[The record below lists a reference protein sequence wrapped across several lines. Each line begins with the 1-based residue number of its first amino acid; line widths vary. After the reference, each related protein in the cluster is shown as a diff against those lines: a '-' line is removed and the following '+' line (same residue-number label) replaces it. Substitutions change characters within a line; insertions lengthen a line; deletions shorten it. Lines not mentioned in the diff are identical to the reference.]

1 MEFIVVIPARYG
13 SSRLPNKVLCD
24 VSGKTMLQRVWE
36 QAEKSNARRIIIAT
50 DDERVETVAREF
62 GGEVRMTAIGHQ
74 SGSDRINE
82 IAGQLLL
89 EDTEIIVNVQGD
101 EPLIPPDIINQ
112 VANNLDMN
120 PKAGVATLS
129 IPIVEIDD
137 FLNPNVVKVVVDD
150 ESFALFFSRAPIPW
164 PRNFGFSRTKLSR
177 NGLVEG
183 SRHVGLYAYRV
194 NTLRRFVNQ
203 KQSKLEKTE
212 RLEQLRFMAHGVK
225 IHVERACC
233 DVPHGVDTK
242 EDLLKINKFFRNLS
256 NQFT

>member
-1 MEFIVVIPARYG
+1 MEFTVVIPARYG

-24 VSGKTMLQRVWE
+24 LSGKTMLQRVWE

-50 DDERVETVAREF
+50 DDERVESVAREF
-62 GGEVRMTAIGHQ
+62 GGEVRMTRIGHQ

-89 EDTEIIVNVQGD
+89 DDSEIIVNVQGD

-120 PKAGVATLS
+120 PEAGVATLS

-137 FLNPNVVKVVVDD
+137 FLNPNLVKVVVDD
-150 ESFALFFSRAPIPW
+150 KSFALYFSRAPIPW
-164 PRNFGFSRTKLSR
+164 PRDTKVFQNKSSHKGVIE
-177 NGLVEG
+177 GL
-183 SRHVGLYAYRV
+183 RHIGLYAYRV
-194 NTLRRFVNQ
+194 GTLQQFVNQ
-203 KQSKLEKTE
+203 PQSDLEKIE

-225 IHVERACC
+225 IHVEKACC

-242 EDLLKINKFFRNLS
+242 EDLLKINESFKNPS
-256 NQFT
+256 N